1 MATNAYENYLRIN
14 FFFSKVPAQMF
25 LVDIIM
31 SLIAFFIII
40 VNKRM

>member
-1 MATNAYENYLRIN
+1 MPMRIIWELI
-14 FFFSKVPAQMF
+14 FCFSKVPAQMF

-31 SLIAFFIII
+31 PLIAFFIII